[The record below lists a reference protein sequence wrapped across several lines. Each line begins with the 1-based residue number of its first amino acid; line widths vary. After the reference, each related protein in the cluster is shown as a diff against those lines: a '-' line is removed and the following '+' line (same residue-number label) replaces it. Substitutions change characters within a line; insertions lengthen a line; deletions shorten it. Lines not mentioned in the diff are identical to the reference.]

1 MSVCVNGAVTSGS
14 IESQSM
20 TSVFNV
26 GFRDNLRRIQGEE
39 SGGRRRAEEAGKDFS
54 KVLGDIERER
64 SKAEKSAANV
74 IPEPAK
80 GETTG
85 PGIAQDQKLEIE
97 YLTSVNHGLFRFIA
111 YESKPQECALNECQL
126 DVKALLG
133 DVKTPTPVVAGMDDD
148 LRIEDE
154 IPAPPVIKSMER
166 IQMSVPKSAMNP
178 MSYERGELE
187 NIINT
192 AGKYHGVDPTLSLAV
207 AHAESSLRTDAVSKD
222 GFASKG
228 MFQLLDSTAKDLMG
242 RFEVKDQYD
251 PFDPAM
257 NAFLGVGYLRRLH
270 DLFSSETNL
279 GGKLMTVP
287 VKSADDLEKVALA
300 AFNAGEGNVAKAQRL
315 AGRLGKDPALYSS
328 IEPYLPPSTRT
339 YVQRVTNYKVEFARA
354 KNGNELA

>member
-1 MSVCVNGAVTSGS
+1 
-14 IESQSM
+14 M

-39 SGGRRRAEEAGKDFS
+39 SGGRRRAEEATKEFS

-64 SKAEKSAANV
+64 LMPEKSASNAPTNGAVQQSNV
-74 IPEPAK
+74 PPPTREEK
-80 GETTG
+80 G
-85 PGIAQDQKLEIE
+85 EIE
-97 YLTSVNHGLFRFIA
+97 YLTSENNPFFRFVSHTA
-111 YESKPQECALNECQL
+111 VPQQCELNECQL

-133 DVKTPTPVVAGMDDD
+133 DVKSPTRLLTGLDDD
-148 LRIEDE
+148 LAVDAE

-166 IQMSVPKSAMNP
+166 IQMSVPKSATNP
-178 MSYERGELE
+178 MTYERDELE

-207 AHAESSLRTDAVSKD
+207 AHAESSLRIDAVSKD

-242 RFEVKDQYD
+242 RFDMKDAYD
-251 PFDPAM
+251 PFDPGM

-315 AGRLGKDPALYSS
+315 ASRLGKDPALYTS

-354 KNGNELA
+354 KGGNDIA